1 MHSIDLLKRYDIKV
15 TPHKLAVL
23 ELFTTHKHLDANQI
37 IRLLNKNSSNISSA
51 TVYRILAN
59 FEQHSVISKHNFGND
74 QAIYELNQNE
84 NHHDHLI
91 CLSCGVVIEF
101 NNPQIEEIQIQIA
114 QANNFS
120 MLSHNLNIYGHC
132 KNCSGKEP

>member
-1 MHSIDLLKRYDIKV
+1 MHSIDLLKRYNIKV

-37 IRLLNKNSSNISSA
+37 IRYLNSNSSNISSA

-59 FEQHSVISKHNFGND
+59 FEQNAVINKHNFGND

-132 KNCSGKEP
+132 KNCNGK

>member
-1 MHSIDLLKRYDIKV
+1 MHSIDILKRYNIKI

-23 ELFTTHKHLDANQI
+23 ELFAEHKHLDANQI
-37 IRLLNKNSSNISSA
+37 IRYLNSNSSNISSA

-59 FEQHSVISKHNFGND
+59 FEQNAVITKHNFGND

-91 CLSCGVVIEF
+91 CLGCGMVIEF

-114 QANNFS
+114 KANNFT
-120 MLSHNLNIYGHC
+120 MFNHNLNIYGHC
-132 KNCSGKEP
+132 QKCGTGK

>member
-1 MHSIDLLKRYDIKV
+1 MHSIDLLKRYNIKI

-23 ELFTTHKHLDANQI
+23 ELFTMHKHLDANQI
-37 IRLLNKNSSNISSA
+37 IRLLNANSSNISSA

-59 FEQHSVISKHNFGND
+59 FEQHAVISKHNFGND
-74 QAIYELNQNE
+74 QAIYELNENE
-84 NHHDHLI
+84 SHHDHLI
-91 CLSCGVVIEF
+91 CLGCGVVIEF

-114 QANNFS
+114 NANNFS

-132 KNCSGKEP
+132 KNCSTSK